1 MNLKLLR
8 SHSKWTQTE
17 LQTNNFKFKPSN
29 SVFLSL
35 VPFFR
40 KMFSPLV
47 LKNLTWIIALEV
59 NSRVFSIWS
68 FCYECKPITLYDLW
82 TSSLEGGKCMWRKF
96 SHFHY
101 GLEVWMGSSLL
112 QVHLQQEFM
121 CLAKRIFDNA
131 VNNNRGIFPKDHW
144 TNQPFFG
151 HFPTYT

>member
-35 VPFFR
+35 PFFR

-68 FCYECKPITLYDLW
+68 FCYESKPITLYYLW